1 MGDRHPRRVEEFQG
15 EEEEAVL
22 LGEAAAVV
30 RETNWFIRQQEELR
44 RRRRAVNSGL
54 VVMALATPAER
65 DPVIPPRGGAG
76 LVRVQRRFDPEHRIP
91 DLPVSDVAAAA
102 TLTVLSQGHRP
113 GEARPA
119 FDLLDLGEAAE
130 VLDPMPLLR
139 SRPGSSDDARSRWS
153 WGRRR

>member
-1 MGDRHPRRVEEFQG
+1 LEAIQ
-15 EEEEAVL
+15 EEEEEEVL

-44 RRRRAVNSGL
+44 RRRRAANSGL

-65 DPVIPPRGGAG
+65 DPINPPRGGGG
-76 LVRVQRRFDPEHRIP
+76 LVRVQRRFDPEQRIP
-91 DLPVSDVAAAA
+91 DMPVSDVVAAA

-113 GEARPA
+113 GEARPVI
-119 FDLLDLGEAAE
+119 DLLDLGEAAE
-130 VLDPMPLLR
+130 ALDPLPLLR
-139 SRPGSSDDARSRWS
+139 SRPGSSDAARSIWS

>member
-1 MGDRHPRRVEEFQG
+1 LGEIQ
-15 EEEEAVL
+15 EEEGVEVL

-65 DPVIPPRGGAG
+65 DPVNPPRGGVG
-76 LVRVQRRFDPEHRIP
+76 LVRVQRRFDPEQRIP
-91 DLPVSDVAAAA
+91 DLLVSDVAAAA

-119 FDLLDLGEAAE
+119 IDLLDLGEAAE
-130 VLDPMPLLR
+130 ALDPMPLLR
-139 SRPGSSDDARSRWS
+139 SRSGTSDVARSRWS